1 MKIVLSLQ
9 NLWLMRLSYPLIFL
23 FHFRAEQS
31 SKQEYYIIHDSS
43 NQHSDDDKE
52 SLECQLEYALERH
65 YPLVVVEPVWLGDET
80 MRWIRVGNFLHK
92 SAVLASLGA
101 LITLPFLPRSIGNFT
116 AIPLG
121 MFGVSSAGLYDI
133 SWQFD
138 PCCKYQVDYKGSELA
153 RIPSHELQSRTPV
166 VLIRRNDK
174 YRKIL
179 HNSLALIFSAY
190 VGWRLY
196 QYFNS

>member
-1 MKIVLSLQ
+1 
-9 NLWLMRLSYPLIFL
+9 
-23 FHFRAEQS
+23 
-31 SKQEYYIIHDSS
+31 
-43 NQHSDDDKE
+43 
-52 SLECQLEYALERH
+52 
-65 YPLVVVEPVWLGDET
+65 

-101 LITLPFLPRSIGNFT
+101 LITLPFLPRTIGNFT

-121 MFGVSSAGLYDI
+121 VFGVSSAGLYDI

-174 YRKIL
+174 YRKVL
-179 HNSLALIFSAY
+179 HNSLALIFTAY
-190 VGWRLY
+190 IGWRLY
-196 QYFNS
+196 QYLNS

>member
-1 MKIVLSLQ
+1 MSKLPPS
-9 NLWLMRLSYPLIFL
+9 SHL
-23 FHFRAEQS
+23 FHCRSQQS

-43 NQHSDDDKE
+43 RKHSDNKE
-52 SLECQLEYALERH
+52 SLECQLEYALERR

-101 LITLPFLPRSIGNFT
+101 LITLPFLPRTIGNFT

-121 MFGVSSAGLYDI
+121 VFGVSSAGLYDI

-174 YRKIL
+174 YRKVL
-179 HNSLALIFSAY
+179 HNGLALIFTAY
-190 VGWRLY
+190 IGWRLY
-196 QYFNS
+196 QYLNS